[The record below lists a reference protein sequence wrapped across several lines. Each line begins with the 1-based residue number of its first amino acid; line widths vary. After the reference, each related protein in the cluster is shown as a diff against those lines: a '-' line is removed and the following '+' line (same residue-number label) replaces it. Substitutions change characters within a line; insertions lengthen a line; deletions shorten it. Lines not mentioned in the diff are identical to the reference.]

1 MSREQ
6 GETRKAETFIRREK
20 VEMIPEE
27 DPSLE
32 DIIGDNQ

>member
-6 GETRKAETFIRREK
+6 EEIPKAETFIRGEK

-27 DPSLE
+27 DLSLE
-32 DIIGDNQ
+32 DIIGENQ